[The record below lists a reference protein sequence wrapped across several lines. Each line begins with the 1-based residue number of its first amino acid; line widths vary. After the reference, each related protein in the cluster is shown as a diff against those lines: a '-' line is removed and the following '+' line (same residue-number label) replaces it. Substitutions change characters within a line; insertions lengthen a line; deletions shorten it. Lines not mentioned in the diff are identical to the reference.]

1 MLANLLKKNHFW
13 GLTLV
18 GGLAV
23 GGLLLGLHEFAN
35 QSDRSTREREQS
47 VVMNGFSAR
56 MHEIE
61 AQSVTNSVWD
71 AAVENLDN
79 RFSARWAEENVGAY
93 FLNNGNF
100 QFSFVLDHNDKP
112 RFAQFGEKVA
122 DASTFNDVA
131 PQISNLLLNVRAQ
144 ERLRRS
150 RGVKPGETLRNP
162 IQASAP
168 LWLQDRLYIVT
179 ATLVQ
184 PDFGHAAIKHP
195 RAPIVITGR
204 ELNSSFMEL
213 FGQRY
218 LLKDVHLHNGDS
230 RSEPG
235 EAHAP
240 IFDPSGQEI
249 ATLDWTPQTPGVSL
263 TQRFQPWILGFAGA
277 MCTVILWL
285 YSVSWRQAQK
295 TQIAEARTKFLAYHD
310 ALTTMPNRAQLD
322 SDLAQKLA
330 AGGGQILALHCLN
343 LAHFKDVN
351 DTHGINVGDELLK
364 AAALRLAM
372 TCGAEARVYRLGGDE
387 FAVLQSIDNAPAAEA
402 FADRLLEA
410 LSTPFTLSIGDKK
423 IGAYA
428 GIAFSKSEDCTGTEM
443 LRRANLALFRA
454 KGAGIGMHL
463 SYEDKMDEELRRK
476 AQLKEDLRSALSDGG
491 LHMVYQPQ
499 VRLNGQIVGMEALI
513 RWTHPTLGP
522 LSPVT
527 FIPLAEESGLI
538 KEIGDFAL
546 RQASLDSL
554 SWGHI
559 KVAVNVSATQ
569 LQDESFAE
577 HAKAIVASQGADL
590 HDIEIELTEGVLLAD
605 SEHTRATL
613 LALRDAGFSIAL
625 DDFGTGYSSLS
636 YLQRFP
642 IDKLKID
649 RAFVQNLGLDPK
661 ADALF
666 TAIVRLAQSLDM
678 RVIAEGVETE
688 EQWLRL
694 TGAGCP
700 KIQGY
705 IASKPL
711 RAEDVPAFITHWRSE
726 RSDQSAAMLD
736 DRGVAV
742 A

>member
-1 MLANLLKKNHFW
+1 MLANLHKKNHFW

-18 GGLAV
+18 GVLAV

-35 QSDRSTREREQS
+35 QSDRTTREHEQS
-47 VVMNGFSAR
+47 VVLNGFSAR

-100 QFSFVLDHNDKP
+100 QFSFVLDHSDKP

-122 DASTFNDVA
+122 DASTFNDLA

-150 RGVKPGETLRNP
+150 RGVKPGETLSNP

-195 RAPIVITGR
+195 RAPIVMTGR
-204 ELNSSFMEL
+204 ELDSSFMEL

-240 IFDPSGQEI
+240 IFGPSGQEI
-249 ATLDWTPQTPGVSL
+249 ATLDWTPQTPGVAL
-263 TQRFQPWILGFAGA
+263 TQRFQPWILAFAG
-277 MCTVILWL
+277 TLGGLILWL
-285 YSVSWRQAQK
+285 YSISRRQAQK
-295 TQIAEARTKFLAYHD
+295 AQLAQARTKFLAYHD
-310 ALTTMPNRAQLD
+310 ALTTLPNRAQLD
-322 SDLAQKLA
+322 ADLAQQLA

-351 DTHGINVGDELLK
+351 DTHGVHVGDELLK
-364 AAALRLAM
+364 AAALRLAV
-372 TCGAEARVYRLGGDE
+372 TCGAAARVYRLGGDE
-387 FAVLQSIDNAPAAEA
+387 FAVLQSVGAIPEAEA
-402 FADRLLEA
+402 FADRVLESLA
-410 LSTPFTLSIGDKK
+410 APFELSIGAKRV
-423 IGAYA
+423 GAYA
-428 GIAFSKSEDCTGTEM
+428 GLAFSSGSDCNASEM

-454 KGAGIGMHL
+454 KTAGIGMCL
-463 SYEDKMDEELRRK
+463 SYEEKMDEELRRK
-476 AQLKEDLRSALSDGG
+476 THLKDELRTALATGG

-499 VRLNGQIVGMEALI
+499 VRLNGEIVGLEALI

-522 LSPVT
+522 ISPVT
-527 FIPLAEESGLI
+527 FIPLAEEAGLI
-538 KEIGDFAL
+538 KDVGDFAL
-546 RQASLDSL
+546 RQAAHDSL

-569 LQDESFAE
+569 LQDEAFVE
-577 HAKAIVASQGADL
+577 HAMSIVASQGADL

-613 LALRDAGFSIAL
+613 LALHDAGFSIAL

-694 TGAGCP
+694 TRAGCP

-711 RAEDVPAFITHWRSE
+711 RAEDVPAFIAHWRSE

-736 DRGVAV
+736 DRGTA
-742 A
+742 AA